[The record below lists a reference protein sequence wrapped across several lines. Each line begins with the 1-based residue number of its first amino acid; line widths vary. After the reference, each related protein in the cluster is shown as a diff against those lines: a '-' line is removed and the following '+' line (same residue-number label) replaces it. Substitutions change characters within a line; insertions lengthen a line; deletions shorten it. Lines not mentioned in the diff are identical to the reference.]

1 MNNRMRFDFVFS
13 YWIFTWYVL
22 YIFKVVRFN
31 PKILLEVGLLENL
44 GQLSMMIYYN
54 NSIQYILLFIII
66 NTLIKVIPIYSIWNS
81 KTTRYDIYAGIIL
94 FFVYFLYLR
103 INRVDIRKHLEYGF
117 ESIKE
122 NKSFSPAIT
131 LLNKYVF

>member
-1 MNNRMRFDFVFS
+1 MRFDFVFS
-13 YWIFTWYVL
+13 YWIFTWYLL

-31 PKILLEVGLLENL
+31 PKIFLEIGLLENL
-44 GQLSMMIYYN
+44 AQLSMMIYYN

-66 NTLIKVIPIYSIWNS
+66 NTLIKVLPIYSIWNS
-81 KTTRYDIYAGIIL
+81 KTTSYDIYAGIIL

-131 LLNKYVF
+131 LLDKYVF